1 MKKTVLLLIALCLVC
16 TPLIFSKEKGRSFEK
31 IKFPPLN
38 KLNLPEPVQ
47 ADLPNGIRLRTIL
60 NDKLPLVNMT
70 ILVKGGKAYE
80 SAGETGLADTTAEL
94 MRIGGT
100 KGMKPAELD
109 LKRRALPRHT
119 LRALVD
125 ERDGARALA
134 R

>member
-60 NDKLPLVNMT
+60 NDKLPW
-70 ILVKGGKAYE
+70 
-80 SAGETGLADTTAEL
+80 
-94 MRIGGT
+94 
-100 KGMKPAELD
+100 
-109 LKRRALPRHT
+109 
-119 LRALVD
+119 
-125 ERDGARALA
+125 
-134 R
+134 